1 MFRAA
6 AEWCRRLSFVKNKMA
21 DIFEEFRDLIKKFNQ
36 QQIDYAV
43 CGGWAM
49 AIHGAPRA
57 TVDIDLLVSSENL
70 QNAWKIAEDL
80 GYSIEGLPLSFDRGI
95 IEIRRVS
102 KIDEESKTI
111 FTIDFLLVTE
121 GLKQVWKTRENID
134 FEEDKVWTVSRE
146 GLIFMKKLSGRHK
159 DLGDIESL
167 TELENES

>member
-95 IEIRRVS
+95 IEIRRIS
-102 KIDEESKTI
+102 KIDEESKTL

-134 FEEDKVWTVSRE
+134 FEDDKVWTVSRE
-146 GLIFMKKLSGRHK
+146 GLIFMKKLGGRHK

-167 TELENES
+167 TEMENES